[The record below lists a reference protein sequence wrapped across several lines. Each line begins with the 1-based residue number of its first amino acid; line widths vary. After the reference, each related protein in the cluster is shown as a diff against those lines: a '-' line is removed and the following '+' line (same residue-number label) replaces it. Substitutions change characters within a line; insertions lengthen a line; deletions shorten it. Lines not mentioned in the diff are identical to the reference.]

1 MTKDDSLSDGE
12 KLARVLLHYGL
23 IESVE
28 SNRTKIMCPFHGDK
42 NPSMSVNF
50 DEGFFYCFGCG
61 EHGDAEHFVRLIE
74 KQQGSNDLA
83 ALKVY
88 RSILKGAIDSKPLVQ
103 EIQSEVTRLNLRYLY
118 DVAYDTYHGL
128 KKVSW
133 MSSEELEVVSVR
145 EYMEHRGFKPETL
158 DLAGAKVTY
167 RVNYPLIFPMRDNGT
182 FKGWV
187 CRTMDKEIESRRKY
201 LYNKGF
207 SRATTLV
214 GDYGPKKLKGLK
226 SRYVIVVEGYMD
238 RLKFVQFGV
247 ENAVAIL
254 GWKMSESQMQK
265 LRDAGI
271 EVVVSALDNDECG
284 RKGTAFLAKH
294 FNVVRWCY
302 LKGLKDPGDMDEASF
317 KKMFSKTKQKLRE
330 AFRKDDKE

>member
-1 MTKDDSLSDGE
+1 MTKNDSLSDGE

-61 EHGDAEHFVRLIE
+61 EHGDAEKFVKKIE
-74 KQQGSNDLA
+74 KQERDLNDLA

-88 RSILKGAIDSKPLVQ
+88 GSIIKGAADGVKLVRDVQQ
-103 EIQSEVTRLNLRYLY
+103 EVARSSQKLLY
-118 DVAYDTYHGL
+118 DQAYDTYHGL

-133 MSSEELEVVSVR
+133 MSSEEPEVVNAM
-145 EYMEHRGFKPETL
+145 EYMERRGFTPDTL
-158 DLAGAKVTY
+158 SAAGAKVTY
-167 RVNYPLIFPMRDNGT
+167 RKNYQLIFPMRDNGI

-187 CRTMDKEIESRRKY
+187 CRTMIKEIEERRKY

-214 GDYGPKKLKGLK
+214 GDYGPKKFKGVK
-226 SRYVIVVEGYMD
+226 SKYVIVVEGYMD
-238 RLKFVQFGV
+238 RLKFIQCGIDNV
-247 ENAVAIL
+247 VAIL
-254 GWKMSESQMQK
+254 GWKMSSQQIQK
-265 LRDAGI
+265 LKDEGI
-271 EVVVSALDNDECG
+271 NVVVSALDNDEPG
-284 RKGTAFLAKH
+284 RKGTKFLSEH
-294 FNVVRWCY
+294 FTTIRWCY
-302 LKGLKDPGDMDEASF
+302 LKGLKDPGDMDQMTCD
-317 KKMFSKTKQKLRE
+317 KMYKRTKQKLRE
-330 AFRKDDKE
+330 AFKKGC